1 MTEQTGDLLLVK
13 RHSRLGI
20 AATIIAVTLPILL
33 VVLIFGGGTLLSIIK
48 KGDNENA
55 VTLSLVLTI
64 LSLPLIHLL
73 GLILGLIGLFSK
85 KTKKL
90 FPIIGS
96 VLNAVLLLLGVTIIV
111 LILVNF
117 PVIH

>member
-20 AATIIAVTLPILL
+20 AATAIAVILPILL
-33 VVLIFGGGTLLSIIK
+33 VVLIFGGGALLSTMK
-48 KGDNENA
+48 KGNNEDTVA
-55 VTLSLVLTI
+55 VSLLLTI
-64 LSLPLIHLL
+64 LSFPLIHLL
-73 GLILGLIGLFSK
+73 GLIFGLIGLFSK

-96 VLNAVLLLLGVTIIV
+96 ILNAGLLLLGVAIIV